1 MKNKGTALIAIILV
15 ILAVIVIAAGAYY
28 LGMKNA
34 QTPTPASNTQ
44 IQPPSSFSPSSRN
57 AQPSPVNGTSG
68 NTTTNS
74 TLASLPIMFPVWAS
88 TEIANYFNTIAR
100 PTDVAIINYMNAQM
114 IPSITKGQK
123 MVVFPSWITA
133 QTQLSTLK
141 GQVQIIA
148 YDPEHWGQTPSS
160 EQTNLVATVQQAQQ
174 QAHQYG
180 FTFLVVPDVQ
190 FDMQYA
196 SQIAPYADLY
206 IIQGQNFQRLT
217 STYQSSIGRI
227 AQMVHSANAKT
238 QIWAQVTTSLSVD
251 QMITDYAAVQNNING
266 MAFWENQAGFP
277 TLQQYISAI
286 RP

>member
-1 MKNKGTALIAIILV
+1 MIRR
-15 ILAVIVIAAGAYY
+15 
-28 LGMKNA
+28 
-34 QTPTPASNTQ
+34 
-44 IQPPSSFSPSSRN
+44 PPR
-57 AQPSPVNGTSG
+57 
-68 NTTTNS
+68 S
-74 TLASLPIMFPVWAS
+74 TLFPY
-88 TEIANYFNTIAR
+88 T
-100 PTDVAIINYMNAQM
+100 
-114 IPSITKGQK
+114 
-123 MVVFPSWITA
+123 
-133 QTQLSTLK
+133 TLFR
-141 GQVQIIA
+141 
-148 YDPEHWGQTPSS
+148 S
-160 EQTNLVATVQQAQQ
+160 Q

-238 QIWAQVTTSLSVD
+238 QIWAQVTTSLSED
-251 QMITDYAAVQNNING
+251 QMITDYTAVQTNING
-266 MAFWENQAGFP
+266 MAFWENQAGIP